1 MLQFNQITDL
11 KDIHKSNKVHIL
23 SELQQKN
30 PIVVH
35 NLLPTYE
42 SLKQI
47 TLASIVQKNPG
58 YIAKD
63 GSKLISL
70 DRFVT
75 TDQMFIHNNSSMID
89 DFHLSNDLTTCAAFF
104 QDKISCNTNHTLSIY
119 KGHHSVSCQK
129 NKHNILLIHQLYNSS
144 TVYLI
149 NPKHNEDI
157 KNKSNLEIKKWSY
170 KLTLQSGQIICIP
183 PEWLYFYETTNESI
197 LATTTSDNYFTCL
210 FNHLR

>member
-1 MLQFNQITDL
+1 MLLQLLLILFIIVSCKYNYEMLQFNQITDL

-47 TLASIVQKNPG
+47 TLASIVQNNPG

-70 DRFVT
+70 DRLLT
-75 TDQMFIHNNSSMID
+75 TDQMFIHNN
-89 DFHLSNDLTTCAAFF
+89 
-104 QDKISCNTNHTLSIY
+104 Y
-119 KGHHSVSCQK
+119 
-129 NKHNILLIHQLYNSS
+129 
-144 TVYLI
+144 
-149 NPKHNEDI
+149 
-157 KNKSNLEIKKWSY
+157 
-170 KLTLQSGQIICIP
+170 
-183 PEWLYFYETTNESI
+183 
-197 LATTTSDNYFTCL
+197 
-210 FNHLR
+210 